1 MGTFQ
6 EDPGLLGHPVEADRL
21 HGEVQD
27 DALHRTGHDRRGH
40 DPLSDRP
47 AVPEQH
53 NRTIEDTQA
62 YVYRKANE
70 LIGEVVLKKHGDKV
84 IAVPQSSRVGS
95 KIKVGDRVLI
105 NVSKPK

>member
-1 MGTFQ
+1 MKFSFTYEFYLETNLKESGDFGCVV
-6 EDPGLLGHPVEADRL
+6 DPRNKNEIVVYVSPVYKE
-21 HGEVQD
+21 
-27 DALHRTGHDRRGH
+27 
-40 DPLSDRP
+40 
-47 AVPEQH
+47 
-53 NRTIEDTQA
+53 TIEDTQA